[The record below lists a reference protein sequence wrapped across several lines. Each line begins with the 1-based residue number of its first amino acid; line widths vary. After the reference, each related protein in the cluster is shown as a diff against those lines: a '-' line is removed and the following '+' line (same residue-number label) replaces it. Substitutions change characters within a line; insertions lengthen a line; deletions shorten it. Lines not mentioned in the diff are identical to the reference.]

1 MNYKNALNLFA
12 GILFAAVA
20 LSAAPTA
27 QAGQCSLAGAAGNY
41 GFTLA
46 GTLMLPTGGVPAAGV
61 GRITIGADG
70 NISGDETR
78 SVGGSVGS
86 ESLRGTLA
94 VKPDCTGTATFQ
106 VFASGQLVRTSVF
119 ALVFDDNLTE
129 LRAIQTS
136 LVLPDGTSV
145 ANVITVEARRISPA
159 GGE

>member
-1 MNYKNALNLFA
+1 MKCKNALNLFA
-12 GILFAAVA
+12 GILLAVVA
-20 LSAAPTA
+20 LSAVPTA
-27 QAGQCSLAGAAGNY
+27 QAGQCSLAGAAGSY

-46 GTLMLPTGGVPAAGV
+46 GTLILSTGGVPAAGV

-78 SVGGSVGS
+78 SVGGSIGS

-94 VKPDCTGTATFQ
+94 IKPDCTGTATFQ
-106 VFASGQLVRTSVF
+106 VFASGQLVRTSIF
-119 ALVFDDNLTE
+119 ALVFDDNSTE

-145 ANVITVEARRISPA
+145 LNVITVNAKKIS
-159 GGE
+159 GVEEN